1 VLRWNC
7 SGGEG
12 RQIGLDL
19 TEADLLLP
27 GSLVALSLV
36 LYGVAV
42 AVWSPPAVC
51 ADRAFARLSAL
62 LCGSLDC
69 APVEAVWLC
78 VTAPVEPVCDGLNVC
93 GWLFDPEFEAVV
105 LGVEAAL
112 PLFMAAPPV
121 AVVLPA
127 VWVNPTLRLFWDVP
141 PTTCA
146 LLEFLPESPAPPVR
160 T

>member
-51 ADRAFARLSAL
+51 ADRAFARLVAV

-69 APVEAVWLC
+69 APVVATWLC
-78 VTAPVEPVCDGLNVC
+78 VTAPVEPVCDGLSVC
-93 GWLFDPEFEAVV
+93 GWLFEPV
-105 LGVEAAL
+105 LAAL
-112 PLFMAAPPV
+112 VTGFAVAEPLFVAPPPV
-121 AVVLPA
+121 AVVSPA
-127 VWVNPTLRLFWDVP
+127 VWVKLTLRLFWEVP
-141 PTTCA
+141 PTTRASFA
-146 LLEFLPESPAPPVR
+146 LWPESPEPPVK